1 MSSLM
6 SGDNHKVV
14 LNAAATDE
22 NTFDLVRE
30 QKKREGENLDTFCP
44 TQSKLSK
51 LSNPSP
57 GAVRSSPNKV
67 SNSGN
72 KAINIGNCTNPDNS
86 AVNIKQTSGHSN
98 HQDNNVTKNL
108 PQQTVANNGN
118 ISNNSDVEMNNHSQD
133 GQIDESL
140 YSRQLYVLGHEAM
153 QRMAKSSVL
162 IIGVGGLGV
171 EVAKNIILGGVKSVT
186 LHDNKAADFYDLS
199 SQYYLNDSSIGL
211 NRAEQSAAQ
220 LAELN
225 PYVKVDVHTGTLD
238 SSFLQKFSVIVV
250 TDLPLADQLNISEV
264 AREFGICLIIA
275 STRGL
280 FGQLFCDF
288 GESFTIVDTNGEQPI
303 SVLISGIT
311 KEKQGIVACIDDHRH
326 GFEDGE
332 VVQFSDV
339 KGMTEINGK
348 EFKIKVT
355 GPCQFA
361 ISDTTGF
368 SDYITGGT
376 VTQVKQPK
384 TVNFKP
390 LKESI
395 MSPQFIESDFAKFD
409 RPQQEHLFFQALD
422 RFQTKHGNLP
432 RSWNQEDAIEF
443 CQLLRG
449 LLEGNLAPIN
459 SFIGGCAAQEVMKAC
474 SGKFTPI
481 LQWLYF
487 DATECLPT
495 DEALFPLEADA
506 APTNSRYDGQVAV
519 FGAKFQQ
526 TLNDLRYFL
535 VGAGAIGCEHLKHF
549 AMLGVGSG
557 PKGEIIVTD
566 MDTIEKS
573 NLNRQFLFR
582 PSDVGSLKASAAAA
596 ATKKMNPHIRITS
609 HSNRVCPE
617 TESTYGDPFFE
628 SLNGVANALD
638 NVEARTYMDRKC
650 VYYRLPLLES
660 GTLGTKGNVQVVLP
674 FQSESYSSSHDPPE
688 KSIPMCT
695 LKNFPNAIEHT
706 LQWARDDFEG
716 LFRQSTEHTSEF
728 LTDSQKFHEQ
738 VSKMTGS
745 QPVETLEIVKK
756 MLSER
761 ATNFQDCVLWARLY
775 FDLQYNHQIQQLL
788 HNFPPD
794 YKTSTGAPF
803 WSGPKKCPHAVTFDS
818 NNPLHLDYIIAAA
831 NLRAF
836 VYGIPQCN
844 DRAHVYTIVNQIPAD
859 QIPKFVPK
867 NVKIAVNDSELN
879 NNSSMN
885 SYDGDMDSSN
895 KLWEDLN
902 KLKES
907 CKGIKINPIEF
918 EKDDDTNFHMDFIV
932 AASNL
937 RAENYEIAPADRHK
951 SKLIAGRI
959 IPAIAT
965 TTALVSG
972 LVFIEFY
979 KLAQGLGNS
988 LEPFKNGFVNL
999 ALPFFGFSTPI
1010 AVPKIQYYD
1019 KQFTIWDRFELTGD
1033 ITLQEFIDYFKNEH
1047 KLYITM
1053 ISQGN
1058 TLLYSFFLSKDK
1070 LAERINL
1077 KMTEVLKRISKRKI
1091 EPWVRS
1097 LVFELCCNDENDE
1110 DVEVPYV
1117 RYILPA

>member
-1 MSSLM
+1 M
-6 SGDNHKVV
+6 
-14 LNAAATDE
+14 
-22 NTFDLVRE
+22 
-30 QKKREGENLDTFCP
+30 
-44 TQSKLSK
+44 
-51 LSNPSP
+51 
-57 GAVRSSPNKV
+57 
-67 SNSGN
+67 
-72 KAINIGNCTNPDNS
+72 
-86 AVNIKQTSGHSN
+86 
-98 HQDNNVTKNL
+98 
-108 PQQTVANNGN
+108 
-118 ISNNSDVEMNNHSQD
+118 
-133 GQIDESL
+133 
-140 YSRQLYVLGHEAM
+140 
-153 QRMAKSSVL
+153 
-162 IIGVGGLGV
+162 
-171 EVAKNIILGGVKSVT
+171 
-186 LHDNKAADFYDLS
+186 
-199 SQYYLNDSSIGL
+199 
-211 NRAEQSAAQ
+211 
-220 LAELN
+220 
-225 PYVKVDVHTGTLD
+225 
-238 SSFLQKFSVIVV
+238 
-250 TDLPLADQLNISEV
+250 
-264 AREFGICLIIA
+264 
-275 STRGL
+275 
-280 FGQLFCDF
+280 
-288 GESFTIVDTNGEQPI
+288 
-303 SVLISGIT
+303 
-311 KEKQGIVACIDDHRH
+311 
-326 GFEDGE
+326 
-332 VVQFSDV
+332 
-339 KGMTEINGK
+339 
-348 EFKIKVT
+348 
-355 GPCQFA
+355 
-361 ISDTTGF
+361 
-368 SDYITGGT
+368 
-376 VTQVKQPK
+376 
-384 TVNFKP
+384 
-390 LKESI
+390 
-395 MSPQFIESDFAKFD
+395 
-409 RPQQEHLFFQALD
+409 
-422 RFQTKHGNLP
+422 
-432 RSWNQEDAIEF
+432 
-443 CQLLRG
+443 
-449 LLEGNLAPIN
+449 
-459 SFIGGCAAQEVMKAC
+459 
-474 SGKFTPI
+474 
-481 LQWLYF
+481 
-487 DATECLPT
+487 
-495 DEALFPLEADA
+495 
-506 APTNSRYDGQVAV
+506 
-519 FGAKFQQ
+519 
-526 TLNDLRYFL
+526 
-535 VGAGAIGCEHLKHF
+535 
-549 AMLGVGSG
+549 
-557 PKGEIIVTD
+557 
-566 MDTIEKS
+566 
-573 NLNRQFLFR
+573 
-582 PSDVGSLKASAAAA
+582 
-596 ATKKMNPHIRITS
+596 
-609 HSNRVCPE
+609 
-617 TESTYGDPFFE
+617 
-628 SLNGVANALD
+628 
-638 NVEARTYMDRKC
+638 
-650 VYYRLPLLES
+650 
-660 GTLGTKGNVQVVLP
+660 VLP

-907 CKGIKINPIEF
+907 CKGIKINAIEF